1 LAVLPRFRRGAFAV
15 FALTFLVTLLLGDRS
30 ALKEALTFVPS
41 EVLAGHDWWAPL
53 TALFRY
59 PEGLGLLGLLWT
71 LAVQWVI
78 GSRLDGFWGTTRYL
92 IMVLVAGV
100 VGYAGVLGVAAAVP
114 TMADFAYAGAQP
126 MDMAAIV
133 AFAWVFAR
141 ERLHL
146 GSAELS
152 PLLVAG
158 IAGAIVLFFPVL
170 TALIHGTPVAGVWPA
185 LIPGVL
191 AAVVA
196 TVFVQPWRQRPKS
209 GKVGRE
215 TRRGPSHLR
224 VVRTPDDML
233 N

>member
-1 LAVLPRFRRGAFAV
+1 M
-15 FALTFLVTLLLGDRS
+15 FALTFLVTLLLGDRV
-30 ALKEALTFVPS
+30 ALKDALTFVPG
-41 EVLAGHDWWAPL
+41 EVLAGRRWWTPL
-53 TALFRY
+53 TALFRHA
-59 PEGLGLLGLLWT
+59 EGLGMLGLLWT
-71 LAVQWVI
+71 LAVQWI
-78 GSRLDGFWGTTRYL
+78 IASRLDGFWGTTRYL

-100 VGYAGVLGVAAAVP
+100 VGHAGVLGVAALLPSA
-114 TMADFAYAGAQP
+114 AGFAYAGAGP
-126 MDMAAIV
+126 MDVAAVV
-133 AFAWVFAR
+133 AFAWVFSR
-141 ERLHL
+141 ERLRL

-158 IAGAIVLFFPVL
+158 IAGAIVLLFPVL
-170 TALIHGTPVAGVWPA
+170 TALVHGTPLASAWLA
-185 LIPGVL
+185 LVPGVL

-196 TVFVQPWRQRPKS
+196 TLFVQPWRERQKS

>member
-1 LAVLPRFRRGAFAV
+1 MFAV
-15 FALTFLVTLLLGDRS
+15 AFLVTMLLGDRS
-30 ALKEALTFVPS
+30 ALAPHLSLEPS
-41 EVLAGHDWWAPL
+41 AVLGGERWWTPL
-53 TALFRY
+53 TALLRY

-71 LAVQWVI
+71 LIIQWVI

-92 IMVLVAGV
+92 IMVFVAGL
-100 VGYAGVLGVAAAVP
+100 VGYGGAVALGAALPASAGLVHAGPAPLDAAA
-114 TMADFAYAGAQP
+114 A
-126 MDMAAIV
+126 V

-152 PLLVAG
+152 PVVVGLVAATLSVGFPLLVA
-158 IAGAIVLFFPVL
+158 L
-170 TALIHGTPVAGVWPA
+170 VAGNPVGQAWPA

-196 TVFVQPWRQRPKS
+196 TLFVQPWRKREKS

-215 TRRGPSHLR
+215 DRRGHSHLR
-224 VVRTPDDML
+224 VVRSADDML